1 MFSALSRLK
10 RRKMSFIF
18 NGPATKKKDFF
29 FIFAPNPEHNIFYN
43 KVFLRGDIFGFQ
55 LFKD

>member
-1 MFSALSRLK
+1 
-10 RRKMSFIF
+10 MSFIF